1 VELRATTNAASLA
14 IPDALLVSALRNLL
28 DNALRHSPKPGSV
41 VLRVERLPGHVAF
54 RVLDEGPGMS
64 AAEVAQAAQRFWRRG
79 SGNVDGDTGSGLGLS
94 IVDAIARRYGGELHL
109 EPRRVAGMEARLC
122 FPAEE

>member
-1 VELRATTNAASLA
+1 
-14 IPDALLVSALRNLL
+14 
-28 DNALRHSPKPGSV
+28 
-41 VLRVERLPGHVAF
+41 VAF

-79 SGNVDGDTGSGLGLS
+79 SGNVEGDTGSGLGLS
-94 IVDAIARRYGGELHL
+94 IVDAIARRYGGEFHL